1 MQRNRSRKC
10 DFSLYRPLQSLVRM
24 SLASSIAIRYLK
36 HGIGPNISC
45 PTDSFVIQTAID
57 ALGIGTGGG
66 GGRWRGRVALLRM
79 SGVTKYKRPSEM
91 WGKRS
96 KDATVYLVPT
106 DSALFFDSERLRPI
120 AVITR
125 QGEAPTRP
133 KVATCSACPFTRRA
147 LLI

>member
-10 DFSLYRPLQSLVRM
+10 DFTLYRPLQNLVRM

-45 PTDSFVIQTAID
+45 PTDSFVIQTAVD
-57 ALGIGTGGG
+57 ALGIGTGEGG
-66 GGRWRGRVALLRM
+66 GRGRWRGRVALLRM

-96 KDATVYLVPT
+96 KDATVYFVPT

-125 QGEAPTRP
+125 QGEAGAHEAKGCNLQRVP
-133 KVATCSACPFTRRA
+133 
-147 LLI
+147 LH

>member
-1 MQRNRSRKC
+1 M
-10 DFSLYRPLQSLVRM
+10 
-24 SLASSIAIRYLK
+24 
-36 HGIGPNISC
+36 
-45 PTDSFVIQTAID
+45 
-57 ALGIGTGGG
+57 
-66 GGRWRGRVALLRM
+66 LRM

-96 KDATVYLVPT
+96 KDATVYFVPT

-133 KVATCSACPFTRRA
+133 KVATCIAVRA
-147 LLI
+147 PSLDVLSSSDCSHFLISRGTFHVC